1 VVYISGRSQR
11 CALFTVPSYF
21 TGPSRLDA
29 ETNDELVASSEAPED
44 QEMNKDDEL
53 GEESTES
60 RSTEAL
66 HQYQDVEDQEMK
78 LYEVEKEDKDAVQ
91 AGGTD

>member
-1 VVYISGRSQR
+1 M
-11 CALFTVPSYF
+11 PSYF

-44 QEMNKDDEL
+44 QEMKAYAVENKDDDEVY
-53 GEESTES
+53 EESTES
-60 RSTEAL
+60 RPTEAP
-66 HQYQDVEDQEMK
+66 HQYQDVEDQEMKK

-91 AGGTD
+91 AEGTD